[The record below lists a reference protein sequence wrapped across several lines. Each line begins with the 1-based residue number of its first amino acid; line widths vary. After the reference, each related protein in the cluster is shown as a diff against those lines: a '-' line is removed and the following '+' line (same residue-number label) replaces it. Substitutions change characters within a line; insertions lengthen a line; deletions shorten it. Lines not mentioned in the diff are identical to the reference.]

1 MEVAVTACECEEHG
15 ESPAC
20 SRSPQRGESEELMSW
35 ISCCGRSPGINALV
49 VDPTPLCVWS
59 GCDTHHTRLLMLIT
73 FPLYLVIEVLS
84 LLGTVYSGRGKV
96 RRLISHIGEN
106 ASKAYISTYRLALKF
121 EN

>member
-1 MEVAVTACECEEHG
+1 
-15 ESPAC
+15 
-20 SRSPQRGESEELMSW
+20 
-35 ISCCGRSPGINALV
+35 
-49 VDPTPLCVWS
+49 
-59 GCDTHHTRLLMLIT
+59 MLIT

-121 EN
+121 KKLTAVGFEPTQLAPVELESTPLDHSGKLS